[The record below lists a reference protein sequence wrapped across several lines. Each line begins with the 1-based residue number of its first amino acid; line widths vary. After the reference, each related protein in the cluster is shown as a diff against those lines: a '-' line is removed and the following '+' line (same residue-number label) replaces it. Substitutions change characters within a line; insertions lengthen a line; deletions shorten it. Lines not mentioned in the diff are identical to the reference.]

1 MLERTPKGP
10 AQLRSLC
17 DKEIN
22 MKTTKEI
29 WREYHNKLPAFIRQ
43 RVENDISADLLQ
55 DVFLKIHTRLDSLK
69 EDINLES

>member
-1 MLERTPKGP
+1 
-10 AQLRSLC
+10 
-17 DKEIN
+17 